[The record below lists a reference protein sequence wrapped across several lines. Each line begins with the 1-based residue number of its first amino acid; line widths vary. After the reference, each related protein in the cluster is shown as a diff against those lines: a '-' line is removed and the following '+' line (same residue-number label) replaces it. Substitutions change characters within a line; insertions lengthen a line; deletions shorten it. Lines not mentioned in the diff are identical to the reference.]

1 MPSLPATNRGKAE
14 LRQAISSTSRANPVG
29 KHGIEYRLLV
39 GVYAPALAPLR
50 QMHGGKVMQEF
61 PINWLAILAAVII
74 KQALG
79 ALWFS
84 PALFG
89 LPWCKLTGVSEAEI
103 KAGLAKA
110 PIPDVIGSAL
120 MAFVL
125 VHAVHYAGAHNWAQ
139 GAAVGFFN
147 WLGFVA
153 VATLGSVTFE
163 RRPLQLYLINNG
175 FLLLA
180 LVLMGV
186 VLAVWA

>member
-1 MPSLPATNRGKAE
+1 
-14 LRQAISSTSRANPVG
+14 
-29 KHGIEYRLLV
+29 
-39 GVYAPALAPLR
+39 
-50 QMHGGKVMQEF
+50 MQEF
-61 PINWLAILAAVII
+61 PINWFAILAAVII

-89 LPWCKLTGVSEAEI
+89 LAWCKLTGVSDTEM
-103 KAGLAKA
+103 KAGLVKA
-110 PIPDVIGSAL
+110 LIPDVIGSAL

-125 VHAVHYAGAHNWAQ
+125 VHAVHYAGAHDWMQ
-139 GAAVGFFN
+139 GATVGFFN

-163 RRPLQLYLINNG
+163 KRPVQLYLINNG

-180 LVLMGV
+180 LLLMGAL
-186 VLAVWA
+186 LAIWP